1 MAAKKTAKKNVK
13 KAAAQKASKKNVI
26 KAKGNTCEFC

>member
-13 KAAAQKASKKNVI
+13 KAAAKPVKKNVI